1 MAKKTKKTK
10 THTTIKATKKT
21 GTVKAA
27 RAVKA
32 LKAGRK
38 PATPVRRPASKPARQ
53 AVAKAAAKSAPASVK
68 KYVYAFA
75 GGKAEGDR
83 TMKDILGGKGSG
95 LAEMTNAGLPVPP
108 GFTISTAACNLW
120 YAEGR
125 KLPQRI
131 EDEMMAHV
139 HKLEQAAG
147 ATFGSTD
154 NPLLVSVR
162 SGAKFSMPGMM
173 DTILNL
179 GLNDAAVE
187 GLKAR
192 TRNGRFAYDSYR
204 RFIQM
209 FGNVV
214 LEIPKDRFEH
224 EFEAV
229 KHAHGAKVDT
239 DLGEEGMRETVER
252 YKTLVRH
259 ETGKAFPQDPV
270 QQLKMSRDA
279 VFRSWNNQRAIAY
292 RRIYEIPDNI
302 GTAVNVQK
310 MVFGNTGERSATG
323 VGFTRNPAT
332 GAKEFFGEFLVNA
345 QGEDVVAGI
354 RTPRPISE
362 LADVMPKAY
371 KQLRAFTSRLE
382 RHYKDI
388 QDFEFTIENEQLFML
403 QTRSG
408 KRTGYA
414 AVVIATDFVA
424 EKLLKPVEAL
434 LLVEPGALSQL
445 LSPMFDPAEWKKVPV
460 ATKGL
465 PASPGAASGQVVFT
479 ADQAVAWTDQG
490 KTVLLVRKE
499 TAPDDIH
506 GMEVAQGVLT
516 ATGGMTSHAA
526 VVGRQMGRPSVVG
539 AGALQIDEK
548 AKIFTVAGQTV
559 KEGDYLSFDGLSGEV
574 KIGKV
579 PTSPSEILQVLAG
592 KLNPEESPIYQRFHT
607 LLGWADKVRTLGIR
621 ANADQPDQSELAY
634 AFGARGIGLCRTEHM
649 FFGEGRIEK
658 VQRMILADNEQVRRA
673 ALAEL
678 LPLQRADFYG
688 VFKAMHGE
696 PVTIRTIDP
705 PLHEFLPKREDLMV
719 EVAKLEATGANPAAL
734 ASTRMLLRRVEQLH
748 EFNPMLGH
756 RGVRLG
762 ITYPEITEM
771 QARAIF
777 EAACQLAKEGF
788 KVTPEVMIPL
798 VGHVKELRDQKI
810 IVNRVAAEVMKQ
822 AGVKIKYLVGTMIE
836 VPRGALTADEIAA
849 EAEFFS
855 FGTNDLTQMTFGF
868 SRDDIGKFLGI
879 YQERKI
885 LDRDPFQ
892 SIDTVGVGQLVAMAV
907 EKGRK
912 TRPGIKLGVC
922 GEHGGDPSSVH
933 FFHKVGLNYVS
944 ASPYRVPVA
953 RLAAAHAALSVKV
966 GD

>member
-1 MAKKTKKTK
+1 MAKKTAKPVKPVK
-10 THTTIKATKKT
+10 P
-21 GTVKAA
+21 VKAA
-27 RAVKA
+27 KPA
-32 LKAGRK
+32 RK
-38 PATPVRRPASKPARQ
+38 PATKPA
-53 AVAKAAAKSAPASVK
+53 AAKAAKAAK
-68 KYVYAFA
+68 KYVYSFA
-75 GGKAEGDR
+75 NGKAEGDR
-83 TMKDILGGKGSG
+83 TMKDTLGGKGSG

-125 KLPQRI
+125 KLPQAI
-131 EDEMMAHV
+131 EDEMAAHV
-139 HKLEQAAG
+139 RKLEQVAG
-147 ATFGSTD
+147 SQFGSTA

-179 GLNDAAVE
+179 GLNDEAVE

-192 TRNGRFAYDSYR
+192 TSNGRFAYDSYR

-214 LEIPKDRFEH
+214 LEIPKEKFEH

-229 KHAHGAKVDT
+229 KQAHGAKIDT
-239 DLGEEGMRETVER
+239 DLGEDGLKETVAR
-252 YKTLVRH
+252 YQALVRKT
-259 ETGKAFPQDPV
+259 TGKSFPQDPV
-270 QQLKMSRDA
+270 QQLKAARDA
-279 VFRSWNNQRAIAY
+279 VFRSWNNERAIKY
-292 RRIYEIPDNI
+292 RRMYDIPDHI

-310 MVFGNTGERSATG
+310 MVFGNSGERSATG

-332 GAKEFFGEFLVNA
+332 GENKFFGEFLVNA
-345 QGEDVVAGI
+345 QGEDVVAGV
-354 RTPRPISE
+354 RTPRPIEE
-362 LADVMPKAY
+362 LAEVMPKAY
-371 KQLRAFTSRLE
+371 RELRTITARLE
-382 RHYKDI
+382 KHYNDI
-388 QDFEFTIENEQLFML
+388 QDFEFTIEDEKLYML

-424 EKLLKPVEAL
+424 EKRMKPKDAL
-434 LLVEPGALSQL
+434 LLVEPAALSQL
-445 LSPMFDPAEWKKVPV
+445 LSPVFDPAEWKKLPV

-465 PASPGAASGQVVFT
+465 PASPGAASGQIVFT
-479 ADQAVAWTDQG
+479 SEHAVAWAEQG
-490 KTVLLVRKE
+490 KKVLLVRKE

-506 GMEVAQGVLT
+506 GMEVAQGILT

-539 AGALQIDEK
+539 ASALRIDEK
-548 AKIFTVAGQTV
+548 AKVCAVGAQTL
-559 KEGDYLSFDGLSGEV
+559 KEGDWLSFDGLTGEV
-574 KIGKV
+574 KVGKV
-579 PTSPSEILQVLAG
+579 ATKPSEILQVLAG
-592 KLNPEESPIYQRFHT
+592 KMKPAESDIYRRFSA

-658 VQRMILADNEQVRRA
+658 VQRMILADNEADRRA

-678 LPLQRADFYG
+678 LPLQRGDFYG

-719 EVAKLEATGANPAAL
+719 EIAKLEAKGGDAAEL
-734 ASTRMLLRRVEQLH
+734 AAKKTLLHRVEQLH

-777 EAACQLAKEGF
+777 EAACQLAKEGL
-788 KVTPEVMIPL
+788 KVMPEVMIPL

-810 IVNRVAAEVMKQ
+810 IVDRVAAEVMKEQ
-822 AGVKIKYLVGTMIE
+822 KVKIKYLVGTMIE
-836 VPRGALTADEIAA
+836 VPRGAVTADEIAQ
-849 EAEFFS
+849 EAQFFS

-912 TRPGIKLGVC
+912 TRPDIKLGIC
-922 GEHGGDPSSVH
+922 GEHGGDPSSIH
-933 FFHKVGLNYVS
+933 FFHKVGLKYVS
-944 ASPYRVPVA
+944 CSPYRVPVA

>member
-1 MAKKTKKTK
+1 MAKKTAQLKKAAKPARKPVTK
-10 THTTIKATKKT
+10 TAKKLAKKLAKTTATKK
-21 GTVKAA
+21 
-27 RAVKA
+27 
-32 LKAGRK
+32 
-38 PATPVRRPASKPARQ
+38 
-53 AVAKAAAKSAPASVK
+53 APAAVK

-108 GFTISTAACNLW
+108 GFTMSTAACNRW
-120 YAEGR
+120 YDEGR
-125 KLPQRI
+125 KLPQVI
-131 EDEMMAHV
+131 EDEMMLHV
-139 HKLEQAAG
+139 CALEKVAG
-147 ATFGSTD
+147 AQFGSTT

-179 GLNDAAVE
+179 GLTDLAVE

-192 TRNGRFAYDSYR
+192 TKNGRFAYDSYR

-209 FGNVV
+209 FGSVV
-214 LEIPKDRFEH
+214 LEISKEKFEH
-224 EFEAV
+224 QFEAV
-229 KHAHGAKVDT
+229 KKAHGAQVDT
-239 DLGEEGMRETVER
+239 DLSEEGLQETVAR
-252 YKTLVRH
+252 YKTLVKA
-259 ETGKAFPQDPV
+259 ETGKPFPQDPLA
-270 QQLKMSRDA
+270 QLKGARDA
-279 VFRSWNNQRAIAY
+279 VFRSWNNDRAIKY
-292 RRIYEIPDNI
+292 RRMYEIPDHI

-310 MVFGNTGERSATG
+310 MVFGNTGDRSATG

-354 RTPRPISE
+354 RTPRPIVE

-371 KQLRAFTSRLE
+371 KELRAFTSRLE
-382 RHYKDI
+382 KHYRDI
-388 QDFEFTIENEQLFML
+388 QDFEFTIENDKLYML

-424 EKLLKPVEAL
+424 EKLAKPAEAL
-434 LLVEPGALSQL
+434 LMVEPSALSQL
-445 LSPMFDPAEWKKVPV
+445 LAPMFDPAEWKKVPV

-479 ADQAVAWTDQG
+479 SEQAVAWTGQG
-490 KTVLLVRKE
+490 KQVLLVRKE

-506 GMEVAQGVLT
+506 GMEVAQGILT

-526 VVGRQMGRPSVVG
+526 VVGRQMGRPSIVG

-548 AKIFTVAGQTV
+548 GKTCSVAGQTV
-559 KEGDYLSFDGLSGEV
+559 KEGDWVSFDGLTGEV
-574 KIGKV
+574 KLGKV
-579 PTSPSEILQVLAG
+579 GTAESEILQVVNGHMKAAD
-592 KLNPEESPIYQRFHT
+592 SDIYRRFST

-658 VQRMILADNEQVRRA
+658 VQRMILADNEQDRRA

-688 VFKAMHGE
+688 VLKAMHGE

-719 EVAKLEATGANPAAL
+719 EIAKLEAAGSHSAEL
-734 ASTRMLLRRVEQLH
+734 AGKKTLLTRVEQLH

-788 KVTPEVMIPL
+788 KVAPEVMIPL
-798 VGHVKELRDQKI
+798 VGHVKELRDQKV
-810 IVNRVAAEVMKQ
+810 IVDRVAAEVMKEQ
-822 AGVKIKYLVGTMIE
+822 KVRIKYLVGTMIE
-836 VPRGALTADEIAA
+836 VPRGAVTADEIAA
-849 EAEFFS
+849 EAQFFS

-868 SRDDIGKFLGI
+868 SRDDISKFLGV

-912 TRPGIKLGVC
+912 TRPDIKLGIC
-922 GEHGGDPSSVH
+922 GEHGGDPSSIH
-933 FFHKVGLNYVS
+933 FFHKVGLAYVS
-944 ASPYRVPVA
+944 CSPYRVPVA